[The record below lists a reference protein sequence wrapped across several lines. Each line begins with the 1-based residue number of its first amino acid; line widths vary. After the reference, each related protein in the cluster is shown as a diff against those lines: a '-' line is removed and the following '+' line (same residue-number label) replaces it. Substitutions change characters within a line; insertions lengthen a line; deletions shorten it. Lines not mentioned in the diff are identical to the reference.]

1 MNTEELRLK
10 EDRLREKQWK
20 RWGPYLSE
28 RQWATVRE
36 DYSANSDSWQSFPHE
51 QARSRAYRWG
61 EDGLLGFSDRQSRL
75 CFSLALW
82 NGEDS
87 ILKERLY
94 GLTGP
99 EGNHAEDVKECYYYL
114 DSTPTHSYAKALYK
128 YPQCAYPYKELV
140 EKNRDAGLGNPEVE
154 LADLGVFDEN
164 RYFDITAE
172 YAKNTPEDLCIRIT
186 CANRGPD
193 PSVLHVLPT
202 LLLRN
207 TWSWG
212 MEKAPARPDMAQ
224 ECDGKVK
231 VTHETL
237 GDFIFEYEGDA
248 ELLFTENQT
257 NNMLLWGKPN
267 RCAYTK
273 DAFHRKVV
281 NGENEAVNPDLFGT
295 KCAPHFEMMLE
306 PGEERVIKLRL
317 SLESEVPETPFG
329 ESFDQVI
336 ADRIADSDEFHEG
349 LDEVKMSDDA
359 KAVSRQARAGLL
371 WTKQFY
377 YYVVSDW
384 LKGDKEKVTPPESR
398 FHGRNKNWKHL
409 HAHDILSMPDK
420 WEYPWFAAWDSA
432 FHMIPFAKI
441 DPDFAKSQLELF
453 LREWYMHPDGQMPA
467 YEFNFSDV
475 NPPVHAWAAWRVY
488 KLTGKRGDRDR
499 PFLESV
505 FQKLLINFTWWVN
518 RKDEEGNNLFQGGF
532 LGLDNIG
539 VFDRSKPLPTGGF
552 LQQSDGSAW
561 MAFYCLTMLSMAL
574 ELAQENPVYEDLASK
589 FFEHYIGIADAMN
602 KEGGGLWDDE
612 DGFYYDKLKL
622 EGDAIPLRTRSLVGL
637 LPMIAVEILQE
648 KKLKKLKDFTK
659 RMNWFIAN
667 RPELAHFVSFCPVS
681 GRENHRLLAV
691 PSKDRLEK
699 IFAYLF
705 DEAEFLSEHG
715 LRSLSRYHEKKPYIF
730 THEQNQYKV
739 DYIAG
744 EGNTNDFGGN
754 SNWRG
759 PIWFPTNYLLLESLQ
774 RYGHFYGDD
783 YKVEYPT
790 GSGKKY
796 NLKEIARMIAARLS
810 GLFLAD
816 EKGTRPCHGTED
828 RYAKDPHWKDLVLF
842 YEYFH
847 AESGR
852 GCGASHQTGWTA
864 MVLRCLQLGCE
875 VEDL

>member
-51 QARSRAYRWG
+51 QARSRAYRWS

-306 PGEERVIKLRL
+306 PGEERVINLRL